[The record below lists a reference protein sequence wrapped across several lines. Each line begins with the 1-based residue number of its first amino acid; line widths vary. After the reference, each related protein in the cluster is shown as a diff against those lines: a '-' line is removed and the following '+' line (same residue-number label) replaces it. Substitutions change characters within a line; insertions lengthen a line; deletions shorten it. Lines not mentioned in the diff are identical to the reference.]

1 VKEEIRIGKIDESKT
16 SIDTTEISRNTTH
29 LEEVKEE
36 VVKVKN
42 IKSKTI

>member
-29 LEEVKEE
+29 LEGVKEE
-36 VVKVKN
+36 VVKMKN
-42 IKSKTI
+42 SKSKTI